1 MNNSGMLLWGAA
13 MVLAS
18 FLVIAVATE
27 HSLILAIILW
37 FVLTLVLLLFRP
49 Q

>member
-1 MNNSGMLLWGAA
+1 MNNGALLWGAA

-27 HSLILAIILW
+27 YSLILAIILW
-37 FVLTLVLLLFRP
+37 FVLTLILLLVRP